1 MPVIKKSQNTI
12 ITKSAIEIDM
22 GILKKKRLAV
32 ATIAYWF
39 LLLYIIVALIWWFIA
54 LQQQSHQMAVY
65 KLMELKADDPAYLQK
80 IDLVTAEEKR
90 KNAQFIGE
98 GSIFLL
104 VILIGAVFVY
114 RAVRRQLKMTQQQQ
128 NFMMAITHE
137 LKTPIAIAKLNLE
150 TLQKHKLEEGKQQ
163 KLIHATLQEANRLNT
178 LTNNILISS
187 QLEGG
192 GYKLFK
198 EELDFSSLTANCVQD
213 FHSRFPERKLTS
225 LIDEDIDI
233 GGDALL
239 LQILVNNLL
248 DNAIKY
254 TPKESAIH
262 LSLQKNA
269 KEVVL
274 KCADE
279 GPGIADTEKKK
290 IFERFYRIGNEQV
303 RKTKGTG
310 LGLYLCKKIALD
322 HNADI
327 NVTNN
332 HPAGS
337 IFTVHFYI

>member
-1 MPVIKKSQNTI
+1 
-12 ITKSAIEIDM
+12 M
-22 GILKKKRLAV
+22 GILKKKRLTV
-32 ATIAYWF
+32 ATIVYWI
-39 LLLYIIVALIWWFIA
+39 LLLYIIIALIWWFIA

-80 IDLVTAEEKR
+80 IEAITLEEKR
-90 KNAQFIGE
+90 KTARNIGE

-104 VILIGAVFVY
+104 VILIGAVYVY
-114 RAVRRQLKMTQQQQ
+114 RAVRRQIKMAQQQQ

-192 GYKLFK
+192 GYKLLK

-213 FHSRFPERKLTS
+213 FHSRFPERKLES
-225 LIDEDIDI
+225 NIEDDIDVS
-233 GGDALL
+233 GDSLL

-254 TPKESAIH
+254 APKESAIQ
-262 LSLQKNA
+262 LSLQK
-269 KEVVL
+269 KEKNVFL
-274 KCADE
+274 KIADE
-279 GPGIADTEKKK
+279 GPGIADEEKKK
-290 IFERFYRIGNEQV
+290 VFERFYRIGNEQV

-310 LGLYLCKKIALD
+310 LGLYLCKKIAID

-327 NVTNN
+327 SVTNN

-337 IFTVHFYI
+337 IFTVHFYL